1 MTAAANASAVVSP
14 AATAYTVGTVPS
26 SGLLSTLFGQLNG
39 WTVALTVVL
48 LAIAYDQAS
57 YKYHKYGIVG
67 PTWKT
72 PFMGPFLE
80 SMFPDFNKY
89 KAKWASGELSCVSVF
104 HKFVVI
110 ASTRDMARKVFNS
123 PAFVKPCVVDSA
135 YKLLRPNNWVFLDGK
150 AHVDY
155 RKGLNGL
162 FTRQALESYLS
173 GQEEVYDRYFN
184 TFLQT
189 SRDNGGQ
196 PQPWMPIFRELMCAV
211 ACRTFVGHYMSEKVV
226 KKIAHDYYLITA
238 ALELVN
244 FPIILP
250 FTKSWYGKKAADM
263 VLAEFEKCAAKS
275 EVRMATGGQPNCIMD
290 AWISQMQASAR
301 YRERIARGDKVDEA
315 DKPAQVLR
323 DFSHHEIAM
332 TVFTFLFASQDATSS
347 ATTWLFQLMADRPE
361 WLDKVREENLRLR
374 HGDRNKPFTM
384 DMLESMVYTRAVV
397 KETLRYRP
405 PVIMVPYVVKKDFA
419 VTPTYTAK
427 KGSMLIPSVW
437 PATHDPEA
445 YPDPDTYNPERWISG
460 DADKQTKNWLVF
472 GTGPHYCLGQT
483 YAQHNLMA
491 MIGKASMLLDWVH
504 HATEKSE
511 EIEVFATIFPQ
522 IYRRSLSASIRS
534 QADFTHTVIGGG
546 VIGLAVAARLSS
558 RANTTTLLLERH
570 PSAGQETSS
579 RNSEVIH
586 AGLYYGPSSLKTRLC
601 IRGKHLLYALCEAKA
616 IPYRRTRKWILAQ
629 DEAQLAECQKV
640 HDLAR
645 SLGVPT
651 RFLSR
656 SEIGEREPDV
666 RAEAGVL
673 ESETTGIVDSHS
685 LMIYLEGATQ
695 ERGGDVV
702 YNTEVRRVEA
712 VDGGKGGF
720 RIYLRPYRE
729 DEDKDETVITSE
741 TIINS
746 AGLHAIA
753 LSNSLLP
760 STTHHITPYYAKG
773 TYFAYSASSPKPS
786 TLLYP
791 APQPGLGGLGTHL
804 TLDLAGR
811 IRFGPDVQWVD
822 DPTDLRPSSAR
833 LADAIAAIQHYLP
846 SIDPHALSLDYC
858 GIRPKLGP
866 GASGT
871 AAGSAATFADFYVR
885 EESDRGCVGLV
896 NLLGMESPGL
906 TSSLAVA
913 EEVERLLYR

>member
-1 MTAAANASAVVSP
+1 MAEVANATAIVSP
-14 AATAYTVGTVPS
+14 AANAYTVGTLPS
-26 SGLLSTLFGQLNG
+26 SGLVSGLLSQLNG
-39 WTVALTVVL
+39 WTVTLGVIV

-57 YKYHKYGIVG
+57 YKYHKHGIVG
-67 PTWKT
+67 PAWKT

-80 SMFPDFNKY
+80 SMFPDFNQY

-123 PAFVKPCVVDSA
+123 PTFVKPCVVDSA

-162 FTRQALESYLS
+162 FTRQALEIYLA
-173 GQEEVYDRYFN
+173 GQEEIYDKYF
-184 TFLQT
+184 TRFLEM
-189 SRDNGGQ
+189 SKDNDFK
-196 PQPWMPIFRELMCAV
+196 PQPWMPAFRELMCAV

-263 VLAEFEKCAAKS
+263 VLEEFEKCAAKS
-275 EVRMATGGQPNCIMD
+275 EVRMAAGGQPNCIMD

-301 YRERIARGDKVDEA
+301 YREKIARGETVEESE
-315 DKPAQVLR
+315 KPPQVLR

-374 HGDRNKPFTM
+374 DGDRNKPFTM

-405 PVIMVPYVVKKDFA
+405 PVIMVPYIVKKDFP

-445 YPDPDTYNPERWISG
+445 YPDPDSFNPERWISG

-483 YAQHNLMA
+483 YAQNNLMA
-491 MIGKASMLLDWVH
+491 MIGKASILLDWAH
-504 HATEKSE
+504 QPTEKSE

-522 IYRRSLSASIRS
+522 IVVMKQRPASRLLGQIWRRRFSAASGG

-546 VIGLAVAARLSS
+546 VIGLAVASRLSA
-558 RANTTTLLLERH
+558 RANSRVLLIERH
-570 PSAGQETSS
+570 ASAGQETSS

-586 AGLYYGPSSLKTRLC
+586 AGLYYGADSLKTRLC
-601 IRGKHLLYALCEAKA
+601 IRGKQLLYELCEGKEGKGKGREESTI

-629 DEAQLAECQKV
+629 DDAQLAQCQKL
-640 HDLAR
+640 HDLA
-645 SLGVPT
+645 SGVLGVPT

-656 SEIGEREPDV
+656 REIAAREPDV
-666 RAEAGVL
+666 RADAGVL
-673 ESETTGIVDSHS
+673 ESESTGIVDSHS
-685 LMIYLEGATQ
+685 LMAHLEGLADS
-695 ERGGDVV
+695 RGAQIV
-702 YNTEVRRVEA
+702 YNTCVARVEA
-712 VDGGKGGF
+712 V
-720 RIYLRPYRE
+720 E
-729 DEDKDETVITSE
+729 
-741 TIINS
+741 
-746 AGLHAIA
+746 AGLHAVA
-753 LSNSLLP
+753 LANTLLP
-760 STTHHITPYYAKG
+760 DRRHHLRPYFAKG
-773 TYFAYSASSPKPS
+773 TYFAYAARHPRPS
-786 TLLYP
+786 TLL
-791 APQPGLGGLGTHL
+791 
-804 TLDLAGR
+804 
-811 IRFGPDVQWVD
+811 
-822 DPTDLRPSSAR
+822 SER
-833 LADAIAAIQHYLP
+833 LAPAVAAIQRYLP
-846 SIDPHALSLDYC
+846 SVDPAALSVDYC
-858 GIRPKLGP
+858 GIRPKLAGP
-866 GASGT
+866 A
-871 AAGSAATFADFYVR
+871 AATFRDFVVR

-913 EEVERLLYR
+913 EEVERLLYG